1 MIKQPIDTFEP
12 NYDEDKVP
20 IFKVPNPLEMFCGER
35 VNTIEEWEGRR
46 RPELLDF
53 FTHNVY
59 GKVPGELKFSSFR
72 IVEQSNSAIEGK
84 AKRKQVEL
92 IFKKNKRTLS
102 FNILIYLP
110 KNVSRAPVFMGYNF
124 YGNHTVTNDS
134 KIIISDAW
142 TVNNESLGITNN
154 RLDEHSRGVCASR
167 WQVESVIDAGF
178 GLATLFYGEID
189 PDKNDMTDGIHP
201 LLYTRHQQRPK
212 SDEWGS
218 IAAWSWGLSRVMDYL
233 EKDLDID
240 ATKVVLFGHSRL
252 GKTSLW
258 ASATDQR
265 FAAVIS
271 NNSGCGGAALSKRK
285 YGETIGRI
293 NHRFPHWFCN
303 NFKTYSNNE
312 EQLPVDQHELLAL
325 IAPRPLYVASAE
337 EDRWADPRGEYLS
350 AYYATSVYRLYN
362 KKGVDSIDMPS
373 ANQPIQNRLA
383 YHIRKGKHDVTEYDW
398 EQYIKWA
405 RMQLFE

>member
-1 MIKQPIDTFEP
+1 MIEQPIDTFEP

-46 RPELLDF
+46 RLELIDF

-110 KNVSRAPVFMGYNF
+110 KNVSRAPLFMGYNF

-142 TVNNESLGITNN
+142 TVNNDSLGITNN
-154 RLDEHSRGVCASR
+154 KLDEQSRGVCASR

-201 LLYTRHQQRPK
+201 LLYTHEQQSP
-212 SDEWGS
+212 SSEEWGS

-240 ATKVVLFGHSRL
+240 ASKVVLFGHSRL

-258 ASATDQR
+258 AGATDQR

-285 YGETIGRI
+285 YGETIERI

-350 AYYATSVYRLYN
+350 AYYATPVYHLYN